1 MVTPSTGTLT
11 FIGNQTGLTFQKSF
25 YWADAVGTMARIDS
39 GLGTPGATGGEN
51 YCVFSEPVTLI
62 DIATVT
68 GPTVALTGRLMSNY
82 EYTPISFA
90 WTNHL
95 NTLPSRPP
103 LKVPFKAGSRISILP
118 QA

>member
-11 FIGNQTGLTFQKSF
+11 FIGQKTGLTYQKEF

-51 YCVFSEPVTLI
+51 YCVFNEPVLLI
-62 DIATVT
+62 HISVVT
-68 GPTVALTGRLMSNY
+68 GPTVALTGRLMSDYN
-82 EYTPISFA
+82 YTPISFA
-90 WTNHL
+90 WLNHL
-95 NTLPSRPP
+95 NTLTTRPP
-103 LKVPFKAGSRISILP
+103 IKIPFKAGSRISILP